1 MLSYKTVSTNTLEL
15 LKRLMEENL
24 FHDMRLVGDTA
35 LSLQYGHR
43 NSIDLDF
50 FGKLEASNDDILSV
64 LNQFDELEVLKQ
76 SDKIK
81 IYIINGVKVDFVSY
95 EYPWLD
101 EVVREDGIRLASPKD
116 IGAMKIY
123 AAEGRGSRKDFI
135 DIYYL
140 LKRFSLK
147 ELLSFYKSK
156 YPNHSE
162 FVVLRS
168 LTYFFDAET
177 YPMPLMYTDDNWE
190 TMKKEICNA
199 VESYAKNN

>member
-24 FHDMRLVGDTA
+24 FHDMRLVGGTA
-35 LSLQYGHR
+35 LALQYGHR

-50 FGKLEASNDDILSV
+50 FGELEASNDDILSV

-81 IYIINGVKVDFVSY
+81 IYKINGVKVDFVSY

-101 EVVREDGIRLASPKD
+101 EVVCEDGIRLASPKD

-162 FVVLRS
+162 FVALRS

-177 YPMPLMYTDDNWE
+177 YPMPLMYTNDNWE
-190 TMKKEICNA
+190 TMKKDICNA
-199 VESYAKNN
+199 VESYAKNK

>member
-35 LSLQYGHR
+35 LALQYGHR

-50 FGKLEASNDDILSV
+50 FGELEASNDDILSV

-81 IYIINGVKVDFVSY
+81 IYKINGVKVDFVSY

-162 FVVLRS
+162 FVALRS

>member
-1 MLSYKTVSTNTLEL
+1 
-15 LKRLMEENL
+15 MEENL
-24 FHDMRLVGDTA
+24 FHDMRLVGGTA
-35 LSLQYGHR
+35 LALQYGHR

-50 FGKLEASNDDILSV
+50 FGELEASNDDILSV
-64 LNQFDELEVLKQ
+64 LNQFNELEVLKQ

-81 IYIINGVKVDFVSY
+81 IYKINGVKVDFVSY

-162 FVVLRS
+162 FVALRS

>member
-24 FHDMRLVGDTA
+24 FHDMRLVGGTA
-35 LSLQYGHR
+35 LALQYGHR

-50 FGKLEASNDDILSV
+50 FGELEASNDDILSV
-64 LNQFDELEVLKQ
+64 LNQFNELEVLKQ

-81 IYIINGVKVDFVSY
+81 IYKINGVKVDFVSY

-162 FVVLRS
+162 FVALRS

>member
-24 FHDMRLVGDTA
+24 FHDMRLVGGTA
-35 LSLQYGHR
+35 LALQYGHR

-50 FGKLEASNDDILSV
+50 FGELEASNDDILSV
-64 LNQFDELEVLKQ
+64 LNQFNELEVLKQ

-81 IYIINGVKVDFVSY
+81 IYKINGVKVDFVSY

-101 EVVREDGIRLASPKD
+101 DVVREDGIRLASPKD

-162 FVVLRS
+162 FVALRS

>member
-24 FHDMRLVGDTA
+24 FHDMRLVGGTA
-35 LSLQYGHR
+35 LALQYGHR

-81 IYIINGVKVDFVSY
+81 IYKINGVKVDFVSY

-162 FVVLRS
+162 FVALRS

-199 VESYAKNN
+199 VESYAKNK

>member
-43 NSIDLDF
+43 NSIDLDI

-76 SDKIK
+76 SDIIK

-162 FVVLRS
+162 FMALRS

>member
-35 LSLQYGHR
+35 LALQYGHR

-81 IYIINGVKVDFVSY
+81 IYKINGVKVDFVSY

-162 FVVLRS
+162 FVALRS

>member
-50 FGKLEASNDDILSV
+50 FGELEASNDDILSV

-162 FVVLRS
+162 FVALRS

-190 TMKKEICNA
+190 TMKKEISNA
-199 VESYAKNN
+199 VESYAKNK

>member
-35 LSLQYGHR
+35 LALQYGHR

-50 FGKLEASNDDILSV
+50 FGELEASNDDILSV
-64 LNQFDELEVLKQ
+64 LNQFNELEVLKQ

-162 FVVLRS
+162 FVALRS

-199 VESYAKNN
+199 VESYAKNK

>member
-1 MLSYKTVSTNTLEL
+1 MLSYKTVNSNTLEL
-15 LKRLMEENL
+15 LKKLMSVDL
-24 FHDMRLVGDTA
+24 FHAMRLVGGTA
-35 LSLQYGHR
+35 LALQYGHR

-50 FGKLEASNDDILSV
+50 FGKLDASDDEILSV
-64 LNQFDELEVLKQ
+64 LNQYNDLEILKQ

-81 IYIINGVKVDFVSY
+81 IYKINGIKVDFVSY
-95 EYPWLD
+95 DYPWLD
-101 EVVREDGIRLASPKD
+101 NVVCEDGIRLASPKD

-140 LKRFSLK
+140 LKRFSLE
-147 ELLSFYKSK
+147 ELLSLYKSK

-162 FVVLRS
+162 FVALRS
-168 LTYFFDAET
+168 LTYFSDAET
-177 YPMPLMYTDDNWE
+177 YPMPLMFTDDNWE

-199 VESYAKNN
+199 VASYAKNQ

>member
-1 MLSYKTVSTNTLEL
+1 MLSYKTVNSNTLEL
-15 LKRLMEENL
+15 LKKLMSENL
-24 FHDMRLVGDTA
+24 FHEMRLVGGTA
-35 LSLQYGHR
+35 LALQYGHR

-50 FGKLEASNDDILSV
+50 FGKLDASDDEILSV
-64 LNQFDELEVLKQ
+64 LNQYNDLEILKQ

-81 IYIINGVKVDFVSY
+81 IYKINGIKVDFVSY
-95 EYPWLD
+95 DYPWLD
-101 EVVREDGIRLASPKD
+101 NVVCEDGIRLASPKD

-140 LKRFSLK
+140 LKRFSLE

-162 FVVLRS
+162 FVALRS
-168 LTYFFDAET
+168 LTYFSDAET
-177 YPMPLMYTDDNWE
+177 YPMPLMFTDDNWE

-199 VESYAKNN
+199 VASYAKNQ

>member
-35 LSLQYGHR
+35 LALQYGHR

-50 FGKLEASNDDILSV
+50 FGELEASNDDILSV

-162 FVVLRS
+162 FVALRS

>member
-35 LSLQYGHR
+35 LALQYGHR

-50 FGKLEASNDDILSV
+50 FGELEASNDDILSV

-162 FVVLRS
+162 FVALRS

-199 VESYAKNN
+199 VESYAKNK

>member
-35 LSLQYGHR
+35 LALQYGHR

-64 LNQFDELEVLKQ
+64 LNQFNELEVLKQ

-81 IYIINGVKVDFVSY
+81 IYKINGVKVDFVSY

-162 FVVLRS
+162 FVALRS

>member
-24 FHDMRLVGDTA
+24 FHDMRLVGGTA
-35 LSLQYGHR
+35 LALQYGHR

-50 FGKLEASNDDILSV
+50 FGELEASNDDILSV

-81 IYIINGVKVDFVSY
+81 IYKINGVKVDFVSY

-101 EVVREDGIRLASPKD
+101 DVVREDGIRLASPKD

-162 FVVLRS
+162 FVALRS

>member
-24 FHDMRLVGDTA
+24 FHDMRLVGGTA
-35 LSLQYGHR
+35 LALQYGHR

-50 FGKLEASNDDILSV
+50 FGELEASNDDILSV
-64 LNQFDELEVLKQ
+64 LNQFNELEVLKQ

-81 IYIINGVKVDFVSY
+81 IYKINGVKVDFVSY

-162 FVVLRS
+162 FVALRS

-199 VESYAKNN
+199 VESYAKNK

>member
-15 LKRLMEENL
+15 LKRLMAENL
-24 FHDMRLVGDTA
+24 FHEMRLVGGTA
-35 LSLQYGHR
+35 LALQYGHR

-50 FGKLEASNDDILSV
+50 FGKLDASDDDIQSV
-64 LNQFDELEVLKQ
+64 LSQFNDLEILKQ

-81 IYIINGVKVDFVSY
+81 IYKINGIKVDFVSY

-101 EVVREDGIRLASPKD
+101 NVVCEDGIRLASPKD

-123 AAEGRGSRKDFI
+123 AAEGRGSRKDFV

-140 LKRFSLK
+140 LKRFPLK

-162 FVVLRS
+162 FVALRS
-168 LTYFFDAET
+168 LTYFSDAET
-177 YPMPLMYTDDNWE
+177 YPMPLMYTDDKWE
-190 TMKKEICNA
+190 TMKKEICSA
-199 VESYAKNN
+199 VEFYVKNQ